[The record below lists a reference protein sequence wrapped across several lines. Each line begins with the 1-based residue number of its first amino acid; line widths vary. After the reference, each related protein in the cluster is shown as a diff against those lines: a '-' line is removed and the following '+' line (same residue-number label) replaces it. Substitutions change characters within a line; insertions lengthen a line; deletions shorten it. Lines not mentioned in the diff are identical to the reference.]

1 MLKMNGL
8 TEGEEKLDELV
19 YLSDSDPELKE
30 ALVWVDKQALE
41 KGISML
47 DMCEL
52 ILNKVVSRKDARDWV
67 QSLQKNRPN

>member
-1 MLKMNGL
+1 LSL
-8 TEGEEKLDELV
+8 TEGQEKLDELV

-52 ILNKVVSRKDARDWV
+52 ILNKVVSRKAAKEWV
-67 QSLQKNRPN
+67 QSLQKKPLN

>member
-1 MLKMNGL
+1 MNDFTKGH
-8 TEGEEKLDELV
+8 EKLDELI

-30 ALVWVDKQALE
+30 ALIWVDKQALL

-52 ILNKVVSRKDARDWV
+52 ILNKVSNKNSAKKWV
-67 QSLQKNRPN
+67 QSLQKKHDATLV

>member
-1 MLKMNGL
+1 MSSL
-8 TEGEEKLDELV
+8 TEGQEKLDELV

-52 ILNKVVSRKDARDWV
+52 ILNKVVSRKAAREWV
-67 QSLQKNRPN
+67 QSLQKKH